1 MIKDPIDLKTIAMK
15 IQEGEYSSLD
25 ELEDDFAKMVR
36 NAQTFNEPG
45 SQVWS
50 LTHLH
55 RMFFLLF
62 LNTPLSG
69 TQYQDNVAF
78 LLSQLVNN
86 C

>member
-25 ELEDDFAKMVR
+25 ELEDDFAKLVR

-50 LTHLH
+50 LTQYLQ
-55 RMFFLLF
+55 RMFFLF
-62 LNTPLSG
+62 FFNTPLSS
-69 TQYQDNVAF
+69 TQYQDSVSF
-78 LLSQLVNN
+78 LSVGEQW
-86 C
+86 

>member
-25 ELEDDFAKMVR
+25 ELEDDFAKLVR

-55 RMFFLLF
+55 RINIFLF
-62 LNTPLSG
+62 
-69 TQYQDNVAF
+69 
-78 LLSQLVNN
+78 
-86 C
+86 

>member
-50 LTHLH
+50 LTHLQ
-55 RMFFLLF
+55 RVFFSF
-62 LNTPLSG
+62 LS
-69 TQYQDNVAF
+69 
-78 LLSQLVNN
+78 
-86 C
+86 